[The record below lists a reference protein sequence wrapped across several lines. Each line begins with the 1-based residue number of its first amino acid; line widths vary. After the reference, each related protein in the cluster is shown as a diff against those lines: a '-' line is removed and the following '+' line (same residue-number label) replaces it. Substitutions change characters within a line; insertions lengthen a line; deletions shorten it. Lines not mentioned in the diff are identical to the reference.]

1 MHMSAAI
8 GVLGSQPG
16 NILST
21 YTVFHQ
27 GRQRQPV
34 FVVIAG
40 VLLSGWLTML
50 VLLTMRLYRRTFGDS
65 LDSYTAARLLV
76 DKPSLVEGYSCG
88 SLVANP
94 NLGKQFSCVGDLN
107 PDGDVGHVGPG
118 GPGQLKKD
126 RNYGTL
132 RDAAVKTGVNSRWGG
147 DDVAPGRARSSSIC

>member
-40 VLLSGWLTML
+40 VLLSGW
-50 VLLTMRLYRRTFGDS
+50 TFGDS